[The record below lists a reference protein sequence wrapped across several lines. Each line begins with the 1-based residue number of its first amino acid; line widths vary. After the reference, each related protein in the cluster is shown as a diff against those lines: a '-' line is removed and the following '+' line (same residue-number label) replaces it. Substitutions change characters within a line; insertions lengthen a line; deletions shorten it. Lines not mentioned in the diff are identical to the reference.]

1 MHSFLG
7 VAVSLAVFGLL
18 YSAVSLM
25 VSCAWRHLARACR
38 GRSATFT
45 SGLLF
50 TLRILPFVASV
61 AITLLITL
69 PSFLLLE
76 PEASNEPLGV
86 APFVLAFGCC
96 VLLVLGTKRAI
107 QAQRRTS
114 RALAAWLKNATSLRS
129 NSEVPVY
136 RTAEESPALM
146 VAGVCAPKV
155 IVSGAAVATLTDDEL
170 RSALRHEVAHVRR
183 HDNLKKLLFRFCYWP
198 GMSDLEGA
206 WSESAE
212 LAADDAAVSTE
223 QDALDLASALIKVSR
238 LVAQPAAELGT
249 GLVQPATPSVSARV
263 QRLLAWGNLARQ
275 EGLPAWRYIL
285 PPVCLSLLALVLS
298 YGSMLAQMHEFT
310 EWLVR

>member
-18 YSAVSLM
+18 YSGLSLL
-25 VSCAWRHLARACR
+25 VNCAWKPLARACH
-38 GRSATFT
+38 GRSASFT

-50 TLRILPFVASV
+50 TLRVLPFLTAV
-61 AITLLITL
+61 AITLFITL

-76 PEASNEPLGV
+76 PTASDEPLGI
-86 APFVLAFGCC
+86 APFVLACGCC
-96 VLLVLGTKRAI
+96 VLLVLGTMRAVT
-107 QAQRRTS
+107 AQRRTS
-114 RALAAWLKNATSLRS
+114 RALAAWLRGATSLRS
-129 NSEVPVY
+129 SSDVPVY

-155 IVSGAAVATLTDDEL
+155 IVSGAAVATLTDDEF
-170 RSALRHEVAHVRR
+170 RSALRHEIAHVRR

-198 GMSDLEGA
+198 GMGELEGR

-223 QDALDLASALIKVSR
+223 QDALDLAAALIKVSR
-238 LVAQPAAELGT
+238 LVAQPNPELTT
-249 GLVQPATPSVSARV
+249 GLLQPPTPSVSARV
-263 QRLLAWGNLARQ
+263 QRLLIWGNLARP
-275 EGLPAWRYIL
+275 ENFPAWRYIL
-285 PPVCLSLLALVLS
+285 PPVCLSMLALVMS
-298 YGSMLAQMHEFT
+298 YGSILAQMHEFT